1 MKSFFDEFFSVDGFG
16 KMKLFDFPFN
26 TDAKED
32 ENDGES
38 HTYFHKV
45 TDKYDELGQRIS
57 HVEKEVKDG
66 KVLKDIKEEP
76 KLQVIDKPISLSES
90 CVSPIDELKKLKED
104 YVTLSNE
111 HAELAK
117 KLDKIEEMYNNVKK
131 ENDAFKLGLQNLLSL
146 EK

>member
-26 TDAKED
+26 TDMKED
-32 ENDGES
+32 ENDGKS

-45 TDKYDELGQRIS
+45 ADKYDELGHRIS

-76 KLQVIDKPISLSES
+76 KLQVIDKA
-90 CVSPIDELKKLKED
+90 IDVDDCTTNELKNLKED
-104 YVTLSNE
+104 YSVLSDKYD
-111 HAELAK
+111 ELVK
-117 KLDKIEEMYNNVKK
+117 KFNNIEDMYNNVKK
-131 ENDAFKLGLQNLLSL
+131 ENDAFKLGLRNLLSL

>member
-76 KLQVIDKPISLSES
+76 KLQVIDKPTDVYD
-90 CVSPIDELKKLKED
+90 CTTDELKKLKED
-104 YVTLSNE
+104 YSVLSDKYDELVKKLSN
-111 HAELAK
+111 
-117 KLDKIEEMYNNVKK
+117 IEDMYNNVKK
-131 ENDAFKLGLQNLLSL
+131 ENDAFKLGLQNLLTCYD
-146 EK
+146 K

>member
-104 YVTLSNE
+104 YTTLSNE

-131 ENDAFKLGLQNLLSL
+131 ENDAFKLGLRNLLRL

>member
-16 KMKLFDFPFN
+16 KMKLFDFPFD
-26 TDAKED
+26 TDVKED
-32 ENDGES
+32 ENDGEN

-76 KLQVIDKPISLSES
+76 KLQAIDKPIDAHD
-90 CVSPIDELKKLKED
+90 CTTDELKKLKED
-104 YVTLSNE
+104 YSVLSDKYDELVKKLSN
-111 HAELAK
+111 
-117 KLDKIEEMYNNVKK
+117 IEDMYNNVKK
-131 ENDAFKLGLQNLLSL
+131 ENDAFKLGLRNLLSL

>member
-16 KMKLFDFPFN
+16 KMKLFDFPFD
-26 TDAKED
+26 TDVKED
-32 ENDGES
+32 ENDGEN

-76 KLQVIDKPISLSES
+76 KLQAIDKPIDTHD
-90 CVSPIDELKKLKED
+90 CTTDELKKLKED
-104 YVTLSNE
+104 YATLSNE

-117 KLDKIEEMYNNVKK
+117 KLSNIEDMYNNVKK
-131 ENDAFKLGLQNLLSL
+131 ENDAFKLGLRNLLSL